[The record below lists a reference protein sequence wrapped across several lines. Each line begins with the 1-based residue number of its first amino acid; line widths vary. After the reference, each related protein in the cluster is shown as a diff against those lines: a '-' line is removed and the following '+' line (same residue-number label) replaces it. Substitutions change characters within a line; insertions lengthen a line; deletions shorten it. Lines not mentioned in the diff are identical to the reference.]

1 MRGAGAIRPTLS
13 AALAGQRRLGQAV
26 RPVHVPV
33 RFARPAARPVI
44 DPLDHGIGNSDWT
57 PAGRPS
63 YADRVDPSQGTPPMP
78 RATAL
83 PPAPP
88 ASPGPAQG
96 YAYVELAPAAAVAAA
111 PLAEECALALS
122 YNGLSQA
129 VMMVTPQD
137 LEDFV
142 LGFTLSSGIIDSLDE
157 VYDLTLHGDGAT
169 RHAEVQISSRAFW
182 ALKRQRRQLAGTSG
196 CGLCGVEALEQ
207 ALPPLSALPGRP
219 LPPAA
224 HLAGL
229 RERIASA
236 QTLARHSGAVHAAL
250 QVDASGRILRC
261 REDIGRHNALDK
273 LIGALHGAGS
283 APDDGFVAVTSRCSL
298 ELIHKAVR
306 ARIATLVCL
315 SAPTALSVQW
325 ARAHHLNLI
334 HLPHHSAPRVYSPAP
349 PAA

>member
-1 MRGAGAIRPTLS
+1 
-13 AALAGQRRLGQAV
+13 
-26 RPVHVPV
+26 
-33 RFARPAARPVI
+33 
-44 DPLDHGIGNSDWT
+44 
-57 PAGRPS
+57 
-63 YADRVDPSQGTPPMP
+63 MP
-78 RATAL
+78 RAAL
-83 PPAPP
+83 PDPPQASARPP
-88 ASPGPAQG
+88 AG
-96 YAYVELAPAAAVAAA
+96 YAYTELAPAAAVAGA
-111 PLAEECALALS
+111 PLAEECALALA

-142 LGFTLSSGIIDSLDE
+142 LGFTLSSGIIETVDE
-157 VYDLTLHGDGAT
+157 VYDLSLHGDGAA

-182 ALKRQRRQLAGTSG
+182 ALKRQRRQLAGSSG

-207 ALPPLSALPGRP
+207 ALPPLAALPGGA
-219 LPPAA
+219 LPPAT

-229 RERIASA
+229 RERIAGA

-250 QVDASGRILRC
+250 YVDASGQIALC

-273 LIGALHGAGS
+273 LIGALLGAS
-283 APDDGFVAVTSRCSL
+283 LAPDSGFVAITSRCSL

-315 SAPTALSVQW
+315 SAPTALTVQW

-349 PAA
+349 AA